1 MREFIIVLYVLA
13 GLLSLWGA
21 IGPWLRRRR
30 RKAFL
35 ERAVSAAQRVR
46 ELEEKVMVLSDANG
60 ESEAE
65 QPQLSQ
71 QLNELRAAKFE
82 DSDFTLTQLTS
93 PVLFGNTPPAQKEL
107 QELSARKEGL
117 GWLAA
122 GVVVGSVASILS
134 IVVL

>member
-1 MREFIIVLYVLA
+1 MPLVSRKVGPFLA
-13 GLLSLWGA
+13 VTP
-21 IGPWLRRRR
+21 GPSGVDIASRR

-46 ELEEKVMVLSDANG
+46 ELEERVMILSNADG

-65 QPQLSQ
+65 QRLSQ
-71 QLNELRAAKFE
+71 QLNKLRTAKFE

-107 QELSARKEGL
+107 HELSAR
-117 GWLAA
+117 
-122 GVVVGSVASILS
+122 
-134 IVVL
+134 

>member
-46 ELEEKVMVLSDANG
+46 ELEERVMILSNADG

-65 QPQLSQ
+65 QRLSQ
-71 QLNELRAAKFE
+71 QLNKLRTAKFE

-107 QELSARKEGL
+107 RELSAREEGL